1 MPPLPVYFLFV
12 LMSNAEFNQQFAN
25 EIAALWRTASPRYN
39 VAEAEFV
46 ARLQANAM
54 RYVISGDKAEMVE
67 FLSQLK
73 ASDLCLALACEKGSD
88 VAWRDFETTHRSMM
102 IAAARTLTKDQSEA
116 EDLTQTVYGDLFGVR
131 ESGEQRAS
139 KLSHYSG
146 RGSLG
151 GWLRAVV
158 YQTFIDRKRQTARM
172 EQVEDVSE
180 FERLANQSDIKL
192 TTGIARPD
200 EALEA
205 KDGHRWRQVMEG
217 VMSKAFSSLEVRDR
231 LLLNYYY
238 FDELTLKE
246 IGVVMNVHEATIS
259 RWLSKA
265 QQTVR
270 KMTEENLRKM
280 GLQRAQITEC
290 LQLAARS
297 EIDVRQII
305 SEAKGAA
312 TERAP

>member
-1 MPPLPVYFLFV
+1 
-12 LMSNAEFNQQFAN
+12 MSNAEFNQQFAN
-25 EIAALWRTASPRYN
+25 EIAALWRVASPRYN

-46 ARLQANAM
+46 ARLQASAK
-54 RYVISGDKAEMVE
+54 RCVAAGDKAETSAY
-67 FLSQLK
+67 LAQLK
-73 ASDLCLALACEKGSD
+73 AADLCLALACEQGND
-88 VAWRDFETTHRSMM
+88 AAWRDFETTHRSMM

-131 ESGEQRAS
+131 ESGAQRVS
-139 KLSHYSG
+139 KLTHYSG

-158 YQTFIDRKRQTARM
+158 YQTFIDRKRQTSRF
-172 EQVEDVSE
+172 EQIEETSE
-180 FERLANQSDIKL
+180 FERLAQRAEIKL

-205 KDGHRWRQVMEG
+205 KDSHRLRQTMESA
-217 VMSKAFSSLEVRDR
+217 MSQAFATLTTRDR

-259 RWLSKA
+259 RWLSKT

-270 KMTEENLRKM
+270 KKTEEFLRQQ
-280 GLQRAQITEC
+280 GLQRAEISEC

-297 EIDVRQII
+297 EIDVRQVI

>member
-1 MPPLPVYFLFV
+1 
-12 LMSNAEFNQQFAN
+12 MSNAKFNQQFAN
-25 EIAALWRTASPRYN
+25 EIDALWRVASPRYN
-39 VAEAEFV
+39 VSEAEFV
-46 ARLQANAM
+46 ARLQASAT
-54 RYVISGDKAEMVE
+54 RAVTSGDKAETKE
-67 FLSQLK
+67 FLAQLK
-73 ASDLCLALACEKGSD
+73 AADLCLALACEKGYD
-88 VAWRDFETTHRSMM
+88 AAWSDFETTHRAMM

-131 ESGEQRAS
+131 ESGEQRIS

-158 YQTFIDRKRQTARM
+158 YQTFIDRKRQTSRL
-172 EQVEDVSE
+172 EQVEEVSE
-180 FERLANQSDIKL
+180 FERLAQQSDIKL
-192 TTGIARPD
+192 TSLIARPD

-205 KDGHRWRQVMEG
+205 KDRQRLRQ
-217 VMSKAFSSLEVRDR
+217 SLESAMSQAFATMEVRER

-265 QQTVR
+265 QATVR
-270 KMTEENLRKM
+270 KKTEEFLRKQ
-280 GLQRAQITEC
+280 GLRPAQISEC
-290 LQLAARS
+290 LHLAARS
-297 EIDVRQII
+297 EMDVRQII
-305 SEAKGAA
+305 SDAKGAA

>member
-1 MPPLPVYFLFV
+1 
-12 LMSNAEFNQQFAN
+12 MSNAEFNQQFAN
-25 EIAALWRTASPRYN
+25 EIAALWRVASPRYN

-46 ARLQANAM
+46 ARLQASAK
-54 RYVISGDKAEMVE
+54 RCVAAGDKAETTE

-73 ASDLCLALACEKGSD
+73 AADLCLALACEKGND
-88 VAWRDFETTHRSMM
+88 AAWRDFETTHRSMM

-131 ESGEQRAS
+131 ESGEQRTS
-139 KLSHYSG
+139 KLTHYSG

-158 YQTFIDRKRQTARM
+158 YQTFIDRKRQTSRF
-172 EQVEDVSE
+172 EQVEEVTE
-180 FERLANQSDIKL
+180 FERLANKAEIKL

-205 KDGHRWRQVMEG
+205 KDGNRLRQTMESA
-217 VMSKAFSSLEVRDR
+217 MSQAFAMLEARER

-265 QQTVR
+265 QATVR
-270 KMTEENLRKM
+270 KKTEEFLRKQ
-280 GLQRAQITEC
+280 GLRPAQITEC
-290 LQLAARS
+290 LQLGARS
-297 EIDVRQII
+297 EVDVRQII

>member
-1 MPPLPVYFLFV
+1 
-12 LMSNAEFNQQFAN
+12 MSNAEFSQQFAS
-25 EIAALWRTASPRYN
+25 EIAALWSVAVPRYN

-46 ARLQANAM
+46 ARLQASAAKC
-54 RYVISGDKAEMVE
+54 VVTGEKAEIVE
-67 FLSQLK
+67 VLSQLK
-73 ASDLCLALACEKGSD
+73 ASDLCLAIACEKGHD
-88 VAWRDFETTHRSMM
+88 AAWSDFETTHRVMM
-102 IAAARTLTKDQSEA
+102 IAVARGLTKDQAEA

-139 KLSHYSG
+139 KLLHYAG

-158 YQTFIDRKRQTARM
+158 YQTFIDRKRQTSRF
-172 EQVEDVSE
+172 EQIEEASE
-180 FERLANQSDIKL
+180 FERLANQAEVKL
-192 TTGIARPD
+192 SAHIARPD

-205 KDGHRWRQVMEG
+205 RDGNRLRQALE
-217 VMSKAFSSLEVRDR
+217 SALSEALASLAARER

-246 IGVVMNVHEATIS
+246 IGVVLGVHEATIS

-265 QQTVR
+265 QQTTR
-270 KMTEENLRKM
+270 KKTEEFLRKQ
-280 GLQRAQITEC
+280 GLRRAEISEC
-290 LQLAARS
+290 LHLAARS
-297 EIDVRQII
+297 EVDVRQLI